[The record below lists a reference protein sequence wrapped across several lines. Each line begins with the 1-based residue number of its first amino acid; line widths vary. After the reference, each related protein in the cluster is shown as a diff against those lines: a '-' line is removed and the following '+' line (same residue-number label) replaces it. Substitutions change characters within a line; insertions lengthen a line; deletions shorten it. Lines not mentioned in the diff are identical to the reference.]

1 LCFAIE
7 ALELTRAAI
16 VTDMHLKSALSRIG
30 CPVRHL
36 SACAIGF
43 FILCA
48 AAQSVDPEH
57 LFQEA
62 VAAQQRGDDV
72 VAVRDYRELLRIH
85 PSAVVA
91 RVNLGVT
98 LADLKRFDEAI
109 AEYRIVLASDPKNRM
124 ARSNLALAY
133 KENGDLPSA
142 IKELEWLRRDD
153 PKDEQPVMLLADC
166 LAESGRYG
174 EAISLLAP
182 LEKTQPGNPDLEWLL
197 GSTMIHGGR
206 AAEGVE
212 LVEQAAEK
220 STDASAYLLAGQ
232 TRFRMAQFDLAQ
244 RDADSAKRVDP
255 NLGGLQTLNG
265 MILERTSDY
274 DGAEAALRQAIAA
287 NDTDFDAHLYLG
299 AVFYFKRDLENARV
313 QLQRALQ
320 LQTTSAQA
328 RYELALVARA
338 DGRLDAARQDLETVV
353 RESPEW
359 MQPHVELS
367 ALYYRLNRPE
377 DGAKQRQIVD
387 RMIAAQH
394 ESQNPAKH

>member
-1 LCFAIE
+1 
-7 ALELTRAAI
+7 
-16 VTDMHLKSALSRIG
+16 V
-30 CPVRHL
+30 
-36 SACAIGF
+36 F
-43 FILCA
+43 FTLGA

-62 VAAQQRGDDV
+62 VAAQQRGDDL
-72 VAVRDYRELLRIH
+72 VAVRDYRELLRVH
-85 PSAVVA
+85 PDAVVA
-91 RVNLGVT
+91 RLNLGAT

-109 AEYRIVLASDPKNRM
+109 AQYRIVLASDPKNSI

-133 KENGDLPSA
+133 KANGDLPSA
-142 IKELEWLRRDD
+142 IRELQRLRRDD
-153 PKDEQPVMLLADC
+153 PNDEQPAMLLADC
-166 LAESGRYG
+166 LDESGRYA
-174 EAISLLAP
+174 EAVSLLVP
-182 LEKTQPGNPDLEWLL
+182 LEKAQPDNPDMEWLL
-197 GSTMIHGGR
+197 GSAMIHGGR

-212 LVEQAAEK
+212 LVEQAAGK
-220 STDASAYLLAGQ
+220 ATDASAYLLAGQ
-232 TRFRMAQFDLAQ
+232 TRFSMAQFDLAR
-244 RDADSAKRVDP
+244 RDADAAKRVDP

-265 MILERTSDY
+265 LILERTSDY

-287 NDTDFDAHLYLG
+287 DDTDFDAHLYLG

-320 LQTTSAQA
+320 LQPTSAQA

-338 DGRLDAARQDLETVV
+338 DGRLDAARQDLEIVV
-353 RESPEW
+353 RESPDW

-367 ALYYRLNRPE
+367 ALYYRLNRSE

-394 ESQNPAKH
+394 PSQNPVKP